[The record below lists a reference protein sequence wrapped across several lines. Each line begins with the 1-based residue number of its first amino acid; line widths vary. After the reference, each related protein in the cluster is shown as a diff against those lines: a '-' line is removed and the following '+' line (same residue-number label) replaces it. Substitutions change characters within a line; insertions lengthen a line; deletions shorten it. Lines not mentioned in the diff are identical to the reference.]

1 MLRWL
6 TLPPDV
12 DATAVELSL
21 TRGRHWLSGAGEQ
34 TTAIPIPATVFSD
47 RRDRQARQQSGE
59 PGQAQGIPAFPRR
72 GAACGAS
79 LQCPLI
85 TQSGHQSYCASQN
98 QQFLRMGST
107 DLPSAALIS

>member
-34 TTAIPIPATVFSD
+34 TSAIPIPATVFSD

-85 TQSGHQSYCASQN
+85 TQSGHQSSRAPPAFQ
-98 QQFLRMGST
+98 
-107 DLPSAALIS
+107 LPGRTIKKVTVA